1 MENNLPIIALFM
13 VPTIALVVGHYFFL
27 LSTYQFFNI
36 VSLVILFTG
45 LSFLGYGFFR
55 KRFRG
60 KIREKFRK
68 KERNRHL
75 FLAIGWL
82 IFAIYWAI
90 QPEFLYWKGE
100 EDIVNASFCIIGV
113 YFLSYIAYH
122 EWLSHSR
129 GEKKSLNK
137 SLDFLAGT
145 AFISA
150 FFYFI
155 IEKTMM
161 GGLLIKVVAEQT
173 AWMMRSFGF
182 DVVACGIKDLSF
194 GGVYVPIKFNNV
206 ISVQLILACTGLQ
219 SMMIFIGA
227 ICSLNDV
234 DASRRWKAF
243 FATVPMIYLLNIF
256 RNVGVIYGMEVM
268 GFDFYLMHNVIGKFG
283 SLIVLIILAFAVF
296 HILPELYDDI
306 VGLLNLPKRN
316 GPVEKFFSNLKK

>member
-1 MENNLPIIALFM
+1 MDLTDNLSIITLFM

-55 KRFRG
+55 K
-60 KIREKFRK
+60 
-68 KERNRHL
+68 KERKRHL

-113 YFLSYIAYH
+113 YFLSYMAYH
-122 EWLSHSR
+122 EWLSHIRNKSID
-129 GEKKSLNK
+129 KSLNK

-194 GGVYVPIKFNNV
+194 GGAYVPIKFNNV

-243 FATVPMIYLLNIF
+243 FATVPMIYLLNIL

-316 GPVEKFFSNLKK
+316 GPVERFFSNLKK